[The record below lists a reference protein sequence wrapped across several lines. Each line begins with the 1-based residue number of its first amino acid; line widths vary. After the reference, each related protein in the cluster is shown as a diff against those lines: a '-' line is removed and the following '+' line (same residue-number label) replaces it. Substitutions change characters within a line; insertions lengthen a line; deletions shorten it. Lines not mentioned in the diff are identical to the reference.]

1 MKKFDRYSFLKKAIT
16 FSVILLLVNCKK
28 DNELSGNSKVPFIK
42 MLDVSSTTIV
52 QFKDSL
58 VIRFEYSD
66 GDGDIGEINPDQNDL
81 QVKDKRL
88 NKADFYFVK
97 PLSPPGASIKTKG
110 IIAVQMKNTF
120 LLGTA
125 NSETTT
131 FELKLKDRSGNWS
144 NSIITP
150 VITITK

>member
-1 MKKFDRYSFLKKAIT
+1 MRNFLNNIKSQIIPLT
-16 FSVILLLVNCKK
+16 LLLFLSNCKK
-28 DNELSGNSKVPFIK
+28 DDTLSGNSNVPFIK
-42 MLDVSSTTIV
+42 ILDVSSTTVV

-66 GDGDIGEINPDQNDL
+66 GDGDIGELNPDQNDL

-97 PLSPPGASIKTKG
+97 PLSPPGSEIKTKG
-110 IIAVQMKNTF
+110 TIAVQIKNTF

-131 FELKLKDRSGNWS
+131 FELKLKDRAGNWS
-144 NSIITP
+144 NSIVTP
-150 VITITK
+150 IITITK

>member
-1 MKKFDRYSFLKKAIT
+1 MDKKYQNIRLYYLVI
-16 FSVILLLVNCKK
+16 FSILLFTNCKK
-28 DNELSGNSKVPFIK
+28 DDELSSNSKVPFIK
-42 MLDVSSTTIV
+42 ILDVSSTTV
-52 QFKDSL
+52 LQFKDSL

-81 QVKDKRL
+81 QIKDKRL
-88 NKADFYFVK
+88 SKADYYFVK
-97 PLSPPGASIKTKG
+97 PLSPPGADIKTKG

-131 FELKLKDRSGNWS
+131 FELKLKDRAGNWS
-144 NSIITP
+144 NSIISPT
-150 VITITK
+150 ITITK

>member
-1 MKKFDRYSFLKKAIT
+1 MSYYFTNNR
-16 FSVILLLVNCKK
+16 FSWLSLVLLMLVGSCKK
-28 DNELSGNSKVPFIK
+28 DDSLSGNSNVPFIK
-42 MLDVSSTTIV
+42 LLDVSSTTIL

-58 VIRFEYSD
+58 VIRFEYTD
-66 GDGDIGEINPDQNDL
+66 GDGDIGELNPDQNDL
-81 QVKDKRL
+81 QIKDKRL

-97 PLSPPGASIKTKG
+97 PLSPPGSEIKTKG

-131 FELKLKDRSGNWS
+131 FELKLKDRAGNWS

-150 VITITK
+150 IITITK

>member
-1 MKKFDRYSFLKKAIT
+1 MSYYFINNR
-16 FSVILLLVNCKK
+16 FSWLSLVLLMLAGSCKK
-28 DNELSGNSKVPFIK
+28 DDSLSGNSNVPFIK
-42 MLDVSSTTIV
+42 LLDVSSTTIL

-66 GDGDIGEINPDQNDL
+66 GDGDIGELNPDMNDL
-81 QVKDKRL
+81 QIKDKRL

-97 PLSPPGASIKTKG
+97 PLSPPGSEIKTKG

-131 FELKLKDRSGNWS
+131 FELKLKDRAGNWS

-150 VITITK
+150 IITITK

>member
-1 MKKFDRYSFLKKAIT
+1 MKTNYLNNPLIGL
-16 FSVILLLVNCKK
+16 VIILSIVLSSCKK
-28 DNELSGNSKVPFIK
+28 DDSLSGSSNVPFIK
-42 MLDVSSTTIV
+42 MIDVSSTTIL

-58 VIRFEYSD
+58 VIRFEYTD
-66 GDGDIGEINPDQNDL
+66 GDGDIGELNPDQNDL
-81 QVKDKRL
+81 QIKDKRL
-88 NKADFYFVK
+88 SKADFYFVK
-97 PLSPPGASIKTKG
+97 PLSPPGSEIKTKG

-131 FELKLKDRSGNWS
+131 FELKLKDRAGNWS

-150 VITITK
+150 IITITK

>member
-1 MKKFDRYSFLKKAIT
+1 MSHYFINNRYSWLLL
-16 FSVILLLVNCKK
+16 ILLILIGSCKK
-28 DNELSGNSKVPFIK
+28 DNTLSGNSNVPFIK
-42 MLDVSSTTIV
+42 LLDVSSTTIL

-58 VIRFEYSD
+58 VIRFEYTD
-66 GDGDIGEINPDQNDL
+66 GDGDIGELNPDMNDL
-81 QVKDKRL
+81 QIKDKRL

-97 PLSPPGASIKTKG
+97 PLSPPGSEIKTKG

-131 FELKLKDRSGNWS
+131 FELKLKDRAGNWS

-150 VITITK
+150 IITITK

>member
-1 MKKFDRYSFLKKAIT
+1 MKNKFLYRRFYLLPICILIFL
-16 FSVILLLVNCKK
+16 SSCKK
-28 DNELSGNSKVPFIK
+28 DDSLSGNSKVPFIK
-42 MLDVSSTTIV
+42 MLDVSSTTIL

-58 VIRFEYSD
+58 VIRFEYTD
-66 GDGDIGEINPDQNDL
+66 GDGDIGELNPDENDL
-81 QVKDKRL
+81 QIKDKRL
-88 NKADFYFVK
+88 SKADYYFVK
-97 PLSPPGASIKTKG
+97 PLSPPGSDIKTKG

-131 FELKLKDRSGNWS
+131 FELKLKDRAGNWS

-150 VITITK
+150 IITITK